1 MVHFAAD
8 ITAVCGLFAADFP
21 LFHRCYSAE
30 CQSFQGFDFLDEFSR
45 GLDSRESPQ
54 TVIPGSAEGEARNP

>member
-21 LFHRCYSAE
+21 LLSACRCYCGGIHSG
-30 CQSFQGFDFLDEFSR
+30 C
-45 GLDSRESPQ
+45 RELK
-54 TVIPGSAEGEARNP
+54 TL